1 MANDIERKKEY
12 IKELEVLN
20 AFGHL
25 SIVEVKD
32 KEDKWKFTPI
42 KHYLNSLLYGSKP
55 ETASAELL
63 KEIVN
68 RILKI
73 DSFSEVALKNGF
85 IDLAIQE
92 NIKNPV
98 LIELKPNYY
107 KHDEELRQRKFEYE
121 NHEEQIKK
129 YLQNNNYVILTNL
142 DNSFLFNQESLL
154 NYKPFAI
161 INFTE
166 LLSRYL
172 EYDNFWESIRRLEDE
187 QPKPE
192 LEAEFFKDLKIW
204 YDRLSSVNFI
214 KNDKFSKEELIV
226 LFLNKI
232 IFIKTLED
240 YGLISYKFLEN
251 TYFDKQERWNVK
263 GVERFFRSFFEE
275 IENWFWEYYDTELFS
290 TKIWEYLEKDELNL
304 NRFKSEFETILGF
317 GQWELTFG
325 KGMVHYNYRLID
337 EDVFGKAYE
346 TFIAEIKKDS
356 GIYYTPAKITQYMSQ
371 RLVAILFESK
381 IQSIIKLIDESN
393 YDEAYIEF
401 EDLQKIT
408 IIDTSSGSGSFLI
421 KILREI
427 YSYYIL
433 IEKKTQWANKHFSE
447 AVFDIPEHV
456 TKALEFR
463 EKIGFNNPRKLI
475 SKIILNHIFAVDID
489 ERAIETAKTNIWK
502 EAVKLD
508 PPIFNFRRLPKD
520 ANHILPNLGLNCI
533 NADALFDLKVEKQI
547 EILLTQYHDDLIS
560 LLKLRKE
567 YLINPF
573 NPEIVD
579 QINEI
584 KAKIRNELEKEIGN
598 FSRPTLVVLEFYFLY
613 FDGNGKPFP
622 IKEQGFSGVISN
634 PPWEEIYPVKKEFF
648 TKEISEVGKYSMD
661 ASAFE
666 KLFTDKLK
674 NNKNFSEKWEEYKE
688 FYKQYS
694 NFISENYIYHKLKP
708 ESSTAMRTHLNYF
721 KVFVER
727 NLDLLKETGFMNIL
741 IPSSFQTDEGTFG
754 IRKLAMIENNLIE
767 LYSFENRGYTERFNG
782 KDSNVKLFPDVDSR
796 FKFSIVLVGKNVEK
810 QNTGFKGMF
819 YLLNPSELYEK
830 KPLKYDLEMVKK
842 FSPDNLSIM
851 EFRSEKDYKL
861 CYEIKGT
868 HCLLSEYGYQI
879 RREFNVS
886 DDSELLN
893 TKKDKNYNTPVFEGK
908 MIHQFN
914 SDFNTVNHFVNFKNG
929 KEQLLN
935 KEVGRIKSD
944 LKVKKTK
951 EELIE
956 FFKENN
962 YKLDFETYRL
972 VYRAVGRSTDERTF
986 INTLIPPNTFSVNSL
1001 NYLINC
1007 NYEKDGDG
1015 FLQHILDLRRIIYL
1029 MGLLNSLSINFYL
1042 RNKISANLNMFYLY
1056 ELPIPE
1062 INKDLLEIICK
1073 KSFNLLYHFSK
1084 KELYEDLRTEL
1095 GLEVEE
1101 IDPIKERAELEVLIA
1116 KELFKLDKNDW
1127 EYLCSTFIY
1136 GADSETKK
1144 ELDAIIA
1151 HSKKIF

>member
-1 MANDIERKKEY
+1 MINDIEKKQTY

-20 AFGHL
+20 SFDKL
-25 SIVEVKD
+25 SIVEIRD
-32 KEDKWKFTPI
+32 KEDKWKFKPI
-42 KHYLNSLLYGSKP
+42 KQYLNSLLFGSKP

-73 DSFSEVALKNGF
+73 ESFSEVALKNGF
-85 IDLAIQE
+85 IDLALQE

-107 KHDEELRQRKFEYE
+107 KHDEELRQKKFVYE
-121 NHEEQIKK
+121 KHEEQIKK

-154 NYKPFAI
+154 KYKPFAEI
-161 INFTE
+161 KFTE
-166 LLSRYL
+166 LLERYL
-172 EYDNFWESIRRLEDE
+172 EYDNFWESVRRLEDD

-192 LEAEFFKDLKIW
+192 LEAEFFKDLKKW
-204 YDRLSSVNFI
+204 YDCLLSVNFV

-240 YGLISYKFLEN
+240 YGLISYKFLET
-251 TYFDKQERWNVK
+251 TYFDKQERWGVK
-263 GVERFFRSFFEE
+263 GVKRFFKSFFEE

-290 TKIWEYLEKDELNL
+290 SKIWDYLEKDELNL

-317 GQWELTFG
+317 GQWEYTFG

-371 RLVAILFESK
+371 RLVKILFESK
-381 IQSIIKLIDESN
+381 IQSIVKIIDDGD
-393 YDEAYIEF
+393 YDKAYTEF

-408 IIDTSSGSGSFLI
+408 IIDPSSGSGSFLI

-427 YSYYIL
+427 YNYYIQ
-433 IEKKTQWANKHFSE
+433 IEKKTHWATKHFSE
-447 AVFDIPEHV
+447 GVFEVPEHI

-475 SKIILNHIFAVDID
+475 SKIILNHIYAIDID

-533 NADALFDLKVEKQI
+533 NADALFDINTENQI
-547 EILLTQYHDDLIS
+547 EILSSKYHKEIIS
-560 LLKLRKE
+560 LLDLRKE
-567 YLINPF
+567 YLNNPF
-573 NPEIVD
+573 NPELVE

-584 KAKIRNELEKEIGN
+584 KTKIRNELEKDIDD
-598 FSRPTLVVLEFYFLY
+598 FSKPTLVVMEFYFLY
-613 FDGNGKPFP
+613 FDDKGNPLP
-622 IKEQGFSGVISN
+622 LEDQGFSGVINN
-634 PPWEEIYPVKKEFF
+634 PPWEEIYPVKKEFA
-648 TKEISEVGKYSMD
+648 EIGKYSMD
-661 ASAFE
+661 YTTFDDWF
-666 KLFTDKLK
+666 KIKLK
-674 NNKNFSEKWEEYKE
+674 KDKKFAQKWEEYKE
-688 FYKQYS
+688 FYKQYT
-694 NFISENYIYHKLKP
+694 NFISENYKYHKQKP

-754 IRKLAMIENNLIE
+754 LRKLTIEENNLIE
-767 LYSFENRGYTERFNG
+767 LFSFENRGYSKIING
-782 KDSNVKLFPDVDSR
+782 NESKIKLFPDVHPQ
-796 FKFSIVLVGKNVEK
+796 FKFSIVFVEK
-810 QNTGFKGMF
+810 NQKSITDAFKGLF
-819 YLLNPSELYEK
+819 YLLDPKELTEK

-851 EFRSEKDYKL
+851 EFRSENDYCLAQKIIGDYKT
-861 CYEIKGT
+861 IKLNGIV
-868 HCLLSEYGYQI
+868 L
-879 RREFNVS
+879 RREFNMTDDNKYFSSGVS
-886 DDSELLN
+886 NE
-893 TKKDKNYNTPVFEGK
+893 YNKPIYEGK
-908 MIHQFN
+908 MVFQYNSNYEVPNYYINENTAFN
-914 SDFNTVNHFVNFKNG
+914 LLVEKEAKRIRKELNLKISLSEIIEKFKRG
-929 KEQLLN
+929 
-935 KEVGRIKSD
+935 D
-944 LKVKKTK
+944 LKLEK
-951 EELIE
+951 
-956 FFKENN
+956 
-962 YKLDFETYRL
+962 DSYRL
-972 VYRAVGRSTDERTF
+972 SYRDVGGATNERTM
-986 INTLIPPNTFSVNSL
+986 IASIIPPDTYSVNTLIHFINSKYSIA
-1001 NYLINC
+1001 NDEIVQNF
-1007 NYEKDGDG
+1007 E
-1015 FLQHILDLRRIIYL
+1015 LQETLIYL
-1029 MGLLNSLSINFYL
+1029 CSILNSLIVNYFL
-1042 RNKISANLNMFYLY
+1042 RSKISSHSSMFKIY
-1056 ELPIPE
+1056 ELPIPQVD
-1062 INKDLLEIICK
+1062 KDLFKIICK
-1073 KSFNLLYHFSK
+1073 KSFNLLYHFSEK
-1084 KELYEDLRTEL
+1084 KLYEDLRIEL
-1095 GLEVEE
+1095 GFEVEE

-1116 KELFKLDKNDW
+1116 KELFKLNKEDW

-1144 ELDAIIA
+1144 ELDEIIA
-1151 HSKKIF
+1151 RSIEIF

>member
-1 MANDIERKKEY
+1 MTNDIETKQNY

-20 AFGHL
+20 AFGKL
-25 SIVEVKD
+25 SIVEIKD
-32 KEDKWKFTPI
+32 KEDKWKFKPI
-42 KHYLNSLLYGSKP
+42 KQYLNTLLFGSKP

-68 RILKI
+68 RILNI

-85 IDLAIQE
+85 IDLALQE
-92 NIKNPV
+92 NITNPV

-107 KHDEELRQRKFEYE
+107 KYDEELRQKKFGYKK
-121 NHEEQIKK
+121 HEKQIKK

-154 NYKPFAI
+154 NYKPFAEI
-161 INFTE
+161 KFTE
-166 LLSRYL
+166 LLERYL
-172 EYDNFWESIRRLEDE
+172 EYDNFWESVRRLEDD

-192 LEAEFFKDLKIW
+192 LEAEFFKDLKKW
-204 YDRLSSVNFI
+204 YKQLLSINFI
-214 KNDKFSKEELIV
+214 KNDKFTKEELIV

-232 IFIKTLED
+232 VFIKTLED
-240 YGLISYKFLEN
+240 YGLIPYKYLET
-251 TYFDKQERWNVK
+251 TYFDKQERWDIK
-263 GVERFFRSFFEE
+263 GVKRFFRSFFEE

-290 TKIWEYLEKDELNL
+290 TKIWDYLEKDELNL

-317 GQWELTFG
+317 GDWEYTFG

-346 TFIAEIKKDS
+346 TFIAEVKKDS
-356 GIYYTPAKITQYMSQ
+356 GIYYTPAKITKYMSQ
-371 RLVAILFESK
+371 RLVKMLFESK
-381 IQSIIKLIDESN
+381 IKSIVKIIDEGD
-393 YDEAYIEF
+393 YDDAYIEF
-401 EDLQKIT
+401 EDLQKIA

-421 KILREI
+421 KTLREI
-427 YSYYIL
+427 YKYYIQ
-433 IEKKTQWANKHFSE
+433 IEKKTHWATKHFSE
-447 AVFDIPEHV
+447 AVFDVPEHV
-456 TKALEFR
+456 IKALEFR

-475 SKIILNHIFAVDID
+475 SKIILNHIYAVDID

-533 NADALFDLKVEKQI
+533 NADALFDMNIEDQI
-547 EILLTQYHDDLIS
+547 KILSSQYHKEIKS
-560 LLKLRKE
+560 LLNLRKE
-567 YLINPF
+567 YLNNPF
-573 NPEIVD
+573 NPELVD

-584 KAKIRNELEKEIGN
+584 KSKIRNDLEKEIEN
-598 FSRPTLVVLEFYFLY
+598 FSKPTLIVLEFYFLY
-613 FDGNGKPFP
+613 FNKKGEPLK
-622 IKEQGFSGVISN
+622 IEERGFSGIISN

-674 NNKNFSEKWEEYKE
+674 KNKEFSKKWEEYKE
-688 FYKQYS
+688 FYKSYS
-694 NFISENYIYHKLKP
+694 NFISENYKYHKQKP

-727 NLDLLKETGFMNIL
+727 NLELLKETGFMNIL

-754 IRKLAMIENNLIE
+754 IRKLTMIENNLIE
-767 LYSFENRGYTERFNG
+767 LYSFENRGYLENVNG
-782 KDSNVKLFPDVDSR
+782 VSSKVRLFPDVDSR
-796 FKFSIVLVGKNVEK
+796 FKFSIVFVEKNVRPTS
-810 QNTGFKGMF
+810 NAFKGLF
-819 YLLNPSELYEK
+819 YLLDPKELTK
-830 KPLKYDLEMVKK
+830 NTPLIYDLEMVRK

-851 EFRSEKDYKL
+851 EFRSEKDLNL
-861 CYEIKGT
+861 CKRIKGDNKLFGE
-868 HCLLSEYGYQI
+868 HGYQI
-879 RREFNVS
+879 RREFNVT
-886 DDSELLN
+886 DDSSLMHAI
-893 TKKDKNYNTPVFEGK
+893 KDETFNITVYEGK

-914 SDFNTVNHFVNFKNG
+914 SNFTSSNKYMNFRVG

-935 KEVGRIKSD
+935 KEIGRVKSS
-944 LKVKKTK
+944 LKLPQSKK
-951 EELIE
+951 ELIGY
-956 FFKENN
+956 FNKQNF
-962 YKLDFETYRL
+962 KLDCETYRL
-972 VYRAVGRSTDERTF
+972 AYRAVGRSTDERTF
-986 INTLIPPNTFSVNSL
+986 INTLTPPNSFSVNSL

-1007 NYEKDGDG
+1007 TYEKDNSD
-1015 FLQHILDLRRIIYL
+1015 FLQHIVDTKIIIYL

-1062 INKDLLEIICK
+1062 VDKDLLEIICK
-1073 KSFNLLYHFSK
+1073 KSFNLLYHFSEK
-1084 KELYEDLRTEL
+1084 KLYEDLRIEL
-1095 GLEVEE
+1095 GFEVEK
-1101 IDPIKERAELEVLIA
+1101 IDPINERAELEVIIA
-1116 KELFKLDKNDW
+1116 KELFKLKKEDW
-1127 EYLCSTFIY
+1127 VYLCSTFIY

-1144 ELDAIIA
+1144 ELDSIIQK
-1151 HSKKIF
+1151 SIELY